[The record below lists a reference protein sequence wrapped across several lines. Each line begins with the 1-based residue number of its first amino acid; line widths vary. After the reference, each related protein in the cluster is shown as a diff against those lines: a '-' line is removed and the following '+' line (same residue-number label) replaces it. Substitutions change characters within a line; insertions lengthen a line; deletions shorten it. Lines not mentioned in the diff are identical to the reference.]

1 MAVHEPDGSS
11 IVGALFSLLR
21 RRSPTLFD
29 QAVDQCYSWIKGALT
44 FDALRQACID
54 PAGRAFVGVKPPTQA
69 LPSQVISQVDITC
82 APWATTPKI
91 PLNSGL
97 VAIIGA
103 RGSEKTALAD
113 IVAAGCYAITETAW
127 NADENVSPSF
137 LVRAKTLIGG
147 AKVTLTWGD
156 GSTTTRALNGDDAN
170 DPSAFPRA
178 RYLSQ
183 QFVEDLI
190 GNEIAKTGISLH
202 DKWGLDLTTTCLSGL
217 LGLWADRDVAL
228 DLVLDDSKLLM
239 DWWDEAK
246 DLYEIRPGPSGLGSP
261 EEYVTVEGTRSR
273 VHFPLAAAPAFAS
286 SKVTPG
292 LQIADVVAAVVSD
305 AFQNKELPPNQELL
319 QAAVAAGAIDVKCV
333 FPDFSYVDTKRPAVR
348 TNQQRL
354 WELIYRSI
362 KK

>member
-1 MAVHEPDGSS
+1 M
-11 IVGALFSLLR
+11 
-21 RRSPTLFD
+21 
-29 QAVDQCYSWIKGALT
+29 T